1 MSELSPGPRGPAG
14 AGTRDRILQ
23 AAYDLFARLGFSRVS
38 MRQVAAAAGVTK
50 PALYYHFRDKESL
63 FEECLA
69 DFDEALART
78 MRRAA
83 KRRGSVDDRV
93 RAVAETLLSGS
104 PFHPVRVHDELDDR
118 AAEPLRQRLR
128 ASFTTVVVAPVTDL
142 FAALA
147 AEGHLRRGID
157 PADAAAVLIGTC
169 LAFMPHRPGSA
180 GWAPLPTG
188 SRALAPQAAAARVTE
203 LVLRGVG
210 G

>member
-1 MSELSPGPRGPAG
+1 MSEFSPGPRGPAG

-23 AAYDLFARLGFSRVS
+23 VAYDLFAGLGFSRVS

-69 DFDEALART
+69 DFDEALAAT

-104 PFHPVRVHDELDDR
+104 PFHPIRVHDELVEQ
-118 AAEPLRQRLR
+118 AAGPLRQRLR
-128 ASFTTVVVAPVTDL
+128 ASFATVVVAPVTEL

-157 PADAAAVLIGTC
+157 PADAAAVLIGAC
-169 LAFMPHRPGSA
+169 MAFLPPRPGGES
-180 GWAPLPTG
+180 WAPLPRV
-188 SRALAPQAAAARVTE
+188 SRQLHTQAAAAKVTD
-203 LVLRGVG
+203 LVLRGLAG
-210 G
+210 